1 MRNKKLITFTLAG
14 SLLLSP
20 LLPAAGIMEAGSASS
35 LAASV
40 KIGAEK
46 PKPTVTMADFI
57 DPLPFYLDE
66 SPKDCDKASR
76 TLYELQVGNNTVKDF
91 ELESVECDNNKATVK
106 KEGSKWMLYPKT
118 VGDFNLVLKVKE
130 TENYQSITHKIPGA
144 VMPKRPKS
152 VKVTS
157 PKKGQVKV
165 TWKNPG
171 GISKVKIDTE
181 AKGEEY
187 KIHTADAG
195 KQSYT
200 IKNLAP
206 GKKYKIMVYGTN
218 GNMYFSKTVTRKVKV
233 KK

>member
-20 LLPAAGIMEAGSASS
+20 LLPATGLMGTVPISS
-35 LAASV
+35 MAAV
-40 KIGAEK
+40 IKMGAEK
-46 PKPTVTMADFI
+46 PKPTINWFDFV

-76 TLYELQVGNNTVKDF
+76 TLYELQVGDDTIEDF
-91 ELESVECDNNKATVK
+91 ELESVTCDNNKATVK

-144 VMPKRPKS
+144 VMPKRPKT
-152 VKVTS
+152 VKATS

-171 GISKVKIDTE
+171 GISKVKVGTE
-181 AKGEEY
+181 AKGEAY

-195 KQSYT
+195 KQSCT

-206 GKKYKIMVYGTN
+206 GKKYKITVYGTK
-218 GNMYFSKTVTRKVKV
+218 GSMYSSKTVTKKVRV